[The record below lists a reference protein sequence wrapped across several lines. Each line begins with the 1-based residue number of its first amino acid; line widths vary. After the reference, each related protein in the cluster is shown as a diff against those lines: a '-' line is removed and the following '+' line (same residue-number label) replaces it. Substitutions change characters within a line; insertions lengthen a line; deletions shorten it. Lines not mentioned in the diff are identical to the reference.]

1 MRKVFQTLQGG
12 ELMDD
17 KRIVEL
23 FFERN
28 ENAIKETEKKYKRLL
43 TYIAKNILVSDE
55 DSEEIVNDAYLCAWS
70 SIPPNKPNNL
80 SAYLGKITR
89 NLALDKLDKQNASK
103 RGGTSVEL
111 IYDELENL
119 ISSEEGSVND
129 QLALKDSLNSFLA
142 GLKKEHRVM
151 FVQRYWYFS
160 TIEEIAK
167 NNGLKENNVKVILS
181 RIRERLKKHLEKEG
195 ILI

>member
-1 MRKVFQTLQGG
+1 
-12 ELMDD
+12 MDD

-23 FFERN
+23 FFERS

-55 DSEEIVNDAYLCAWS
+55 DSEEIVNDTYLRAWS
-70 SIPPNKPNNL
+70 SIPPEKPKNL

-142 GLKKEHRVM
+142 NLKKEHRVI
-151 FVQRYWYFS
+151 FVQRYWYFCS
-160 TIEEIAK
+160 VTEIAK
-167 NNGLKENNVKVILS
+167 NNGLKENNVKIILL
-181 RIRERLKKHLEKEG
+181 RLRERLKKHLEKEG
-195 ILI
+195 ILIWGIRKSMICLIW

>member
-1 MRKVFQTLQGG
+1 
-12 ELMDD
+12 MDD

-119 ISSEEGSVND
+119 IS
-129 QLALKDSLNSFLA
+129 
-142 GLKKEHRVM
+142 KK
-151 FVQRYWYFS
+151 
-160 TIEEIAK
+160 K
-167 NNGLKENNVKVILS
+167 
-181 RIRERLKKHLEKEG
+181 
-195 ILI
+195 

>member
-1 MRKVFQTLQGG
+1 
-12 ELMDD
+12 MDD

-55 DSEEIVNDAYLCAWS
+55 DSEEIVNDTYLCAWS

-119 ISSEEGSVND
+119 ISSE
-129 QLALKDSLNSFLA
+129 
-142 GLKKEHRVM
+142 RV
-151 FVQRYWYFS
+151 
-160 TIEEIAK
+160 
-167 NNGLKENNVKVILS
+167 
-181 RIRERLKKHLEKEG
+181 RIRNLALEKENISENDISAFIPLAVIVIAG
-195 ILI
+195 IIAVMLFFFLRRDDNAETDENKKE